1 LWGHAPASAQNG
13 GMPVYPHK
21 AGSCSV
27 PSNHPDGEMFM
38 NFMDYT
44 MEPGKYMF
52 TTDQMIR
59 AQTAMANS
67 PFRNQL
73 GNHDLCSAV
82 SNLDEQKQTTT
93 LFIYPNPASGD
104 VYVNLSGQ
112 NLKRIDIYNQTGS
125 FIQSFYTPLFSLED
139 LQQGF
144 YFVIIHTD
152 KAMSSYKII
161 KE

>member
-1 LWGHAPASAQNG
+1 
-13 GMPVYPHK
+13 
-21 AGSCSV
+21 
-27 PSNHPDGEMFM
+27 MFM